1 MSQRH
6 LKFSALPEG
15 EVVLQAVYH
24 EAQSAVWAPAG
35 SLLDEG
41 VKAIL
46 IHLGN
51 KFFALRSM
59 FRPWTS

>member
-51 KFFALRSM
+51 KFFALR
-59 FRPWTS
+59 